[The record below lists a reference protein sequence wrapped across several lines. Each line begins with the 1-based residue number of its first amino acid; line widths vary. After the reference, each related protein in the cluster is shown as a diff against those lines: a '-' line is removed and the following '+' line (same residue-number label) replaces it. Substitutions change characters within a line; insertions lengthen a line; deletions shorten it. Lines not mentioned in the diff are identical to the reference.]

1 MQNLTNTQG
10 TINKFLDI
18 VKREGNGSALDI
30 LEALTRST
38 LKYDDTSHNINGIPF
53 EYFGTPVQR
62 REYQEEQA
70 VFESHLSI
78 ECCNMKG
85 DLPF

>member
-38 LKYDDTSHNINGIPF
+38 LKYDDIF
-53 EYFGTPVQR
+53 
-62 REYQEEQA
+62 
-70 VFESHLSI
+70 
-78 ECCNMKG
+78 
-85 DLPF
+85 

>member
-38 LKYDDTSHNINGIPF
+38 LLHGALQC
-53 EYFGTPVQR
+53 QR
-62 REYQEEQA
+62 YT
-70 VFESHLSI
+70 
-78 ECCNMKG
+78 
-85 DLPF
+85 

>member
-38 LKYDDTSHNINGIPF
+38 LKYDDIGAAFRLSGTSYGTLHF
-53 EYFGTPVQR
+53 TYFADAMAFGGKR
-62 REYQEEQA
+62 HMRE
-70 VFESHLSI
+70 
-78 ECCNMKG
+78 
-85 DLPF
+85 